1 MLKGNNILL
10 RPLKVSDINFLFE
23 VENNTDNWRYGAENK
38 VYTKE
43 ELTNYIANAKQ
54 DIATAGQFRF
64 VIDME
69 NTPIGFID
77 LFDYITNS
85 AGVGVIIVKN
95 YRRRGF
101 SKEALE
107 LLIDYATNTLKIE
120 KLHCNI
126 QKDNLASI
134 KLFTSCGFKAIRE
147 EQEFN
152 YFIKLAKK
160 IIL

>member
-10 RPLKVSDINFLFE
+10 RPLKVSDLNFLFE
-23 VENNTDNWRYGAENK
+23 VENNTDNWKYGTENK
-38 VYTKE
+38 QYTKE

-64 VIDME
+64 VIDFE

-101 SKEALE
+101 AKEALK
-107 LLIDYATNTLKIE
+107 LLSIYSFETLNLK
-120 KLHCNI
+120 KLDCNI
-126 QKDNLASI
+126 EKDNLASI
-134 KLFTSCGFKAIRE
+134 KLFTSCGFKLERLKKKL
-147 EQEFN
+147 Q
-152 YFIKLAKK
+152 YFVKLAKNK
-160 IIL
+160 

>member
-1 MLKGNNILL
+1 MLKSDKILL
-10 RPLKVSDINFLFE
+10 RPLQLSDLDFLFE
-23 VENNTDNWRYGAENK
+23 IENNKENWRYGTENK
-38 VYTKE
+38 QYTKE
-43 ELTNYIANAKQ
+43 ELTNYITNAKQ

-64 VIDME
+64 VIDFR

-77 LFDYITNS
+77 LFDYTANS
-85 AGVGVIIVKN
+85 VGVGVIIVKN

-134 KLFTSCGFKAIRE
+134 KLFTSCGFELERE
-147 EQEFN
+147 EKELQ

-160 IIL
+160 

>member
-10 RPLKVSDINFLFE
+10 RPLKVSDLNFLFE
-23 VENNTDNWRYGAENK
+23 VENNTDNWKYGTENK
-38 VYTKE
+38 QYTKE

-64 VIDME
+64 VIDLE

-77 LFDYITNS
+77 LFDYTANS
-85 AGVGVIIVKN
+85 AGVGIIIAKN

-101 SKEALE
+101 AKEVLK
-107 LLIDYATNTLKIE
+107 LLSIYSFKTLNLK
-120 KLHCNI
+120 KLDCNI

-134 KLFTSCGFKAIRE
+134 KLFTSCGFELERE
-147 EQEFN
+147 KKELQ
-152 YFIKLAKK
+152 YFVKLAKK
-160 IIL
+160 

>member
-1 MLKGNNILL
+1 MLKSDKILL
-10 RPLKVSDINFLFE
+10 RPLQLSDLDFLFE
-23 VENNTDNWRYGAENK
+23 IENNKENWKYGTENK
-38 VYTKE
+38 QYTKE
-43 ELTNYIANAKQ
+43 ELTNYITNAKQ

-64 VIDME
+64 VIDFR

-77 LFDYITNS
+77 LFDYTANS
-85 AGVGVIIVKN
+85 VGVGVIIVKN

-134 KLFTSCGFKAIRE
+134 KLFTSCGFELERE
-147 EQEFN
+147 KKELQ
-152 YFIKLAKK
+152 YFVKLAKK
-160 IIL
+160 

>member
-1 MLKGNNILL
+1 MLKSDKILL
-10 RPLKVSDINFLFE
+10 RPLQLSDLDFLFE
-23 VENNTDNWRYGAENK
+23 IENNKENWKYGTENK
-38 VYTKE
+38 QYTKE

-54 DIATAGQFRF
+54 DISNAGQFRF
-64 VIDME
+64 VIDFE

-77 LFDYITNS
+77 LFDYTTNS

-134 KLFTSCGFKAIRE
+134 KLFTSCGFELERE
-147 EQEFN
+147 KKELQ
-152 YFIKLAKK
+152 YFVKLAKK
-160 IIL
+160 

>member
-10 RPLKVSDINFLFE
+10 RPLKVSDLNFLFE
-23 VENNTDNWRYGAENK
+23 VENNTDNWKYGAENK
-38 VYTKE
+38 QYTKE

-64 VIDME
+64 VIDFR

-77 LFDYITNS
+77 LFDYTTDS

-126 QKDNLASI
+126 QKDNFASI
-134 KLFTSCGFKAIRE
+134 NLFTSCGFELDENKE
-147 EQEFN
+147 ETN
-152 YFIKLAKK
+152 YYVLQNE
-160 IIL
+160 

>member
-1 MLKGNNILL
+1 MLKSDKILL
-10 RPLKVSDINFLFE
+10 RPLQLSDLDFLFE
-23 VENNTDNWRYGAENK
+23 IENNKENWKYGTEDK
-38 VYTKE
+38 QYTKE

-54 DIATAGQFRF
+54 DISNAGQFRF
-64 VIDME
+64 VIDFE

-134 KLFTSCGFKAIRE
+134 KLFTSCGFELERE
-147 EQEFN
+147 KKELQ
-152 YFIKLAKK
+152 YFVKLAKK
-160 IIL
+160 

>member
-1 MLKGNNILL
+1 MLKSDKILL
-10 RPLKVSDINFLFE
+10 RPLQLSDLDFLFE
-23 VENNTDNWRYGAENK
+23 IENNKENWKYGTENK
-38 VYTKE
+38 QYTKE

-54 DIATAGQFRF
+54 DISNAGQFRF
-64 VIDME
+64 VIDFE

-77 LFDYITNS
+77 LFDYTTNS
-85 AGVGVIIVKN
+85 AGVGVIIAKN

-107 LLIDYATNTLKIE
+107 LLIDYATNTLKID

-134 KLFTSCGFKAIRE
+134 KLFTSCGFELERE
-147 EQEFN
+147 EKELQ
-152 YFIKLAKK
+152 YFVKLAKK
-160 IIL
+160 